1 MGFSRR
7 GALKALRILVP
18 LLISCLFFAQPLL
31 QSPAQSMASATR
43 SDELDTADRRGGQI
57 GGARMGINYK
67 LVTMR
72 CGPREVMVGVNIRRR
87 DAINYMQIACATPSC
102 ADASCTWSS
111 AHWGMSAGSP
121 AGGDAHPAM
130 MCRSNEILSG
140 IRGRVLVFAG
150 RAGFDYA
157 ADIEIE
163 CSPMK
168 SAAVRGPSGQ
178 QFYPVSMSGST
189 GSWHHSDG
197 GFSSAPPGPREVIE
211 NNITGAISCNSRG
224 YGATA
229 VSVGVSAFF
238 EGQPAVQAVSLYCPR
253 IAPTAHSQSPP
264 RIAST
269 VKRKQSGASATSQ
282 SPLLDF
288 GSTVETNSASAS
300 TASKPPSQFTATVLA
315 GANDFRLM
323 TPEDSMWANHDYAG
337 TLGYFAGKS
346 NALSSCHGFIG
357 EMGVA
362 TPGANLCGNEFVRNL
377 PHLPPGAPH
386 QLGDIA
392 IVQARIAKASWHGAI
407 FIGCALYL
415 QRSGGSNIQVISQ
428 SYIDNFT
435 SNEQVYY
442 VRPIGLGTFTAKVAA
457 LKAEIDASE
466 GTTAA
471 NQAAIAQ
478 IKGCFPN

>member
-1 MGFSRR
+1 MRFSRR
-7 GALKALRILVP
+7 GELKVLRIFFP
-18 LLISCLFFAQPLL
+18 LLISCLFSAQPLP
-31 QSPAQSMASATR
+31 QSHAQSMASATR
-43 SDELDTADRRGGQI
+43 SDEFDTADRQGGQI
-57 GGARMGINYK
+57 GGARMGIHYQ

-72 CGPREVMVGVNIRRR
+72 CGSKEVMVGANIRRR
-87 DAINYMQIACATPSC
+87 DALNYMQIACATPSC
-102 ADASCTWSS
+102 VNTSCTWLSP
-111 AHWGMSAGSP
+111 HWGMSAGSA

-150 RAGFDYA
+150 RTSFDYA

-163 CSPMK
+163 CSQMK
-168 SAAVRGPSGQ
+168 SAPVMGSSGQ
-178 QFYPVSMSGST
+178 QLYPISIPGST

-197 GFSSAPPGPREVIE
+197 SFSSAPPGPREVIE
-211 NNITGAISCNSRG
+211 SNITGPISCSPRG

-238 EGQPAVQAVSLYCPR
+238 EGLPAVQAVSLYCPR
-253 IAPTAHSQSPP
+253 IPATAHPQSPP
-264 RIAST
+264 RVAST
-269 VKRKQSGASATSQ
+269 VKRKQGGGSATSQ
-282 SPLLDF
+282 SSSLDF
-288 GSTVETNSASAS
+288 GSTVETKPASAS
-300 TASKPPSQFTATVLA
+300 TASKQPSLFTASASV

-323 TPEDSMWANHDYAG
+323 TPEDSMWANQDYAG

-346 NALSSCHGFIG
+346 NAPSSCHGFIG

-362 TPGANLCGNEFVRNL
+362 TPGADLCGNEFLRNL
-377 PHLPPGAPH
+377 PHLPPGTAH
-386 QLGDIA
+386 QSGDVA
-392 IVQARIAKASWHGAI
+392 IVPGRIAKEPWHSAI

-415 QRSGGSNIQVISQ
+415 QRNGGSNIQVISQ

-442 VRPIGLGTFTAKVAA
+442 VRPIGLGTFKAKVAA
-457 LKAEIDASE
+457 IKATINPGE